1 MAILIATSVEKQIVG
16 ENPISI
22 LKGVNLRVNEGET
35 LSIMGA
41 SGSGKTTLLTL
52 FAGLDL
58 PTKGEIELDGLPLT
72 SLDEDERAACRLG
85 RVGFVFQNF
94 DLLPNFTALENV
106 MLPLELLGD
115 RKAQEKAKIL
125 LSRVGLENRIK
136 HFPRQLSGGE
146 QQRVAIARAF
156 VTHPKILFA
165 DEPTGNLDIET
176 GKKIM
181 ELLFDLNTQMKTTLI
196 FVTHDPELSMRCQSR
211 FLLENG
217 KLTSITQGQQ

>member
-1 MAILIATSVEKQIVG
+1 MAILIATSVEKKIVG

-22 LKGVNLRVNEGET
+22 LKGVDLRVNEGET

-58 PTKGEIELDGLPLT
+58 PTNGAIELDGLPLT

-115 RKAQEKAKIL
+115 RKAEEKAKIL

-181 ELLFDLNTQMKTTLI
+181 DLWFELNTQMKTTLI
-196 FVTHDPELSMRCQSR
+196 FVTHDPELSIRCQSR
-211 FLLENG
+211 FLLESG
-217 KLTSITQGQQ
+217 KLTPITQGQQ